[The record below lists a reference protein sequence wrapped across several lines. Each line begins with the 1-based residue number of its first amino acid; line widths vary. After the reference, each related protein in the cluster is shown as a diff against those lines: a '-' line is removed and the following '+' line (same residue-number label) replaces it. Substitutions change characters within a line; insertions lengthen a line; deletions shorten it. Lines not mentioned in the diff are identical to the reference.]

1 MNICFVSSKE
11 GPDYWPFYCLH
22 LVERKKKKAT
32 CQKEI
37 QDQHSLIDLSSLQG
51 LQIASAFLFS
61 SNTWRKIP
69 CSVEDCVNNNSQNV
83 SFKTRRINFSLHIC
97 QKLIGSQLSRYT
109 FYYRKSST
117 NVKLLS
123 LYVIHCTHNFP
134 MAYTY
139 GTSIYYI
146 DLCFHRGINTEFC
159 CAIPVLQP

>member
-117 NVKLLS
+117 NVKAFKPVCNSLHAQFSHGLHIWHINLLHRF
-123 LYVIHCTHNFP
+123 VFP
-134 MAYTY
+134 QR
-139 GTSIYYI
+139 
-146 DLCFHRGINTEFC
+146 D
-159 CAIPVLQP
+159 